1 MFAVGD
7 KIAHPMHGA
16 GTIEG
21 IEERKINGQTRKYYV
36 LKIPVGGMV
45 VMVPQESTDAV
56 GIRAIVTPEEADE
69 IIASLAG
76 LTSEMTQNWNKR
88 YRENMMRIKSGDL
101 LEVARVIKGLL
112 EREEEKGLSTGER
125 KMLRAAKQIF
135 MSELVRAK
143 NMAYEEIED
152 SIKKS
157 LA

>member
-1 MFAVGD
+1 MITPWTDGSPFSFL
-7 KIAHPMHGA
+7 ISS
-16 GTIEG
+16 I
-21 IEERKINGQTRKYYV
+21 TRSSD
-36 LKIPVGGMV
+36 IPVGGMV

-135 MSELVRAK
+135 MSELV
-143 NMAYEEIED
+143 
-152 SIKKS
+152 
-157 LA
+157 L